1 LSFVVRHMCVLTS
14 KLSRCLVSIDQVK
27 KLTRLGFIA
36 RLEASKEAD
45 LERGQP
51 RQKR

>member
-1 LSFVVRHMCVLTS
+1 MSFVVHHMRVFTS

-27 KLTRLGFIA
+27 KLTRLDFIA
-36 RLEASKEAD
+36 RQEASKEAN